1 MRGRGALRLLT
12 LTALVLLN
20 ACGSSD
26 GTPATAE
33 EAEQAP
39 SAEAILERGPGVEA
53 ISLLGEDLRAPV
65 QSAEA
70 AEVRARQLAEAEAT
84 LAADSTNVENWIWAG
99 RRQAYPGEFRRAI
112 ATYTAALERFPDE
125 PRLLRHR
132 GHRYVTVREFDRAI
146 ADFERAAELVAG
158 RPDEVEPDGQP
169 NARGIPT
176 STLQFNI
183 WYHLGLAHYLKGDWE
198 AALQAYRQCMEV
210 SASDDSIVA
219 TAHWLYMTLRR
230 LAMDEEA
237 QRFLDGL
244 PETTDVI
251 ESMAYEDLLELY
263 RGNTTPEELIG
274 DLGAG
279 ATLTGTTSAYGA
291 ANWYLYT
298 GEESQAFELFERI
311 LEGRDAQ
318 WGAFGFIAAEA
329 EVANTARS

>member
-12 LTALVLLN
+12 LTALVFLN
-20 ACGSSD
+20 ACGPRAATPDASS
-26 GTPATAE
+26 GAE
-33 EAEQAP
+33 EP
-39 SAEAILERGPGVEA
+39 SGEASRALAPGVEA
-53 ISLLGEDLRAPV
+53 ISLLGEELRAPT

-70 AEVRARQLAEAEAT
+70 AELRAQQLAEAEAD
-84 LAADSTNVENWIWAG
+84 LAADSSDVENWIWVG
-99 RRQAYPGEFRRAI
+99 RRQAYPGQFRKAI
-112 ATYTAALERFPDE
+112 ATYSAALERFPDE

-132 GHRYVTVREFDRAI
+132 GHRYVTVREFDLAI

-158 RPDEVEPDGQP
+158 QPDEIEPDGQP

-230 LAMDEEA
+230 LGRDEEA
-237 QRFLDGL
+237 QRFLESL
-244 PETTDVI
+244 PQTPDVI

-263 RGNTTPEELIG
+263 RGNLTPEALIG
-274 DLGAG
+274 DLGTG
-279 ATLTGTTSAYGA
+279 ATLTGTTSAYGV
-291 ANWYLYT
+291 ANWYLYND
-298 GEESQAFELFERI
+298 EESRAFELIERI
-311 LEGRDAQ
+311 LEGQEAQ

-329 EVANTARS
+329 EVASTARS